1 MLLVSRI
8 LGKTSQKSVILT
20 IVMLKVGSSVAA
32 KSIMSLRT
40 GQSVGQV
47 DKPIINPANLK
58 IEGWHVVNRLNKYQ
72 GVLLAQDIR
81 DIIPQ
86 GFAIN
91 DHDAISPTNDLV
103 RLKDVLALKFTLI
116 GKSVYS
122 DRRRKIGKV
131 EDFAFD
137 KDSYFIQKLYVGQSL
152 IKSLGA
158 GTLPIDRTQIVE
170 ITDRK
175 IIVREATVTNETL
188 ATTPVPVQ

>member
-1 MLLVSRI
+1 M
-8 LGKTSQKSVILT
+8 
-20 IVMLKVGSSVAA
+20 
-32 KSIMSLRT
+32 
-40 GQSVGQV
+40 
-47 DKPIINPANLK
+47 
-58 IEGWHVVNRLNKYQ
+58 VNRLNKYQ